1 MLETFRLYS
10 TLNIKNPSFSV
21 KYFKNK
27 KSPSAK
33 GQRAGNVRLPLLESF
48 RTFKGNI
55 AIENIRLNQLVN
67 LPV

>member
-33 GQRAGNVRLPLLESF
+33 GQRAGNGQAPPSGQLQNFLL
-48 RTFKGNI
+48 G
-55 AIENIRLNQLVN
+55 
-67 LPV
+67 

>member
-33 GQRAGNVRLPLLESF
+33 GQRAGNGQAPPS
-48 RTFKGNI
+48 G
-55 AIENIRLNQLVN
+55 
-67 LPV
+67 